1 MNSHKILL
9 LLLFIANSVHTEEI
23 YKVEVIVI
31 KFNDV
36 VTDEKFTKN
45 LEFTPESV
53 EVLKENEI
61 ILIPEKF
68 IDNALS
74 SADLLDLDINGINLK
89 TKDKEEEIVNQ
100 SYDFYEYEE
109 LDSLDFLIGRLR
121 WRENIEILDT
131 LSWYQPIKNKNEYT
145 HHFDKKNNVSLYLNF
160 YQSRYL
166 HLNLK
171 AFVGKLYL
179 EDEIKIFIDEDRRI
193 KRSEINYFDHPRMG
207 VIVRINK
214 T

>member
-1 MNSHKILL
+1 MNSHKIFL
-9 LLLFIANSVHTEEI
+9 LLLFIASSVYAQEI

-36 VTDEKFTKN
+36 VTDEKFNKN
-45 LEFTPESV
+45 LEFAPESV

-61 ILIPEKF
+61 ILMPKKF
-68 IDNALS
+68 IDNALLS
-74 SADLLDLDINGINLK
+74 TDLLDLDIDKIKIK
-89 TKDKEEEIVNQ
+89 TKDKQEEIVNQ
-100 SYDFYEYEE
+100 NYDFYEYEE

-145 HHFDKKNNVSLYLNF
+145 HHFDEKNNVSLYLNF

-193 KRSEINYFDHPRMG
+193 KRSEINYFDHPGMG
-207 VIVRINK
+207 IIVRINK

>member
-1 MNSHKILL
+1 MNSHKLFL
-9 LLLFIANSVHTEEI
+9 LLLFIANTVYTEEI

-45 LEFTPESV
+45 LEFTPENV

-61 ILIPEKF
+61 ILMPEKF
-68 IDNALS
+68 INNALS
-74 SADLLDLDINGINLK
+74 SSDLLDLDINKIEVK
-89 TKDKEEEIVNQ
+89 TQNKDEGIVNR

-109 LDSLDFLIGRLR
+109 LDSLNFLIGRLR

-145 HHFDKKNNVSLYLNF
+145 HHFDEKNNVSLYLNL

-171 AFVGKLYL
+171 AFDGKLYL

-193 KRSEINYFDHPRMG
+193 KRSEINYFDHPG
-207 VIVRINK
+207 IGIIVRINK

>member
-1 MNSHKILL
+1 MNSHKLFL
-9 LLLFIANSVHTEEI
+9 LLLFIANTVYTEEI

-45 LEFTPESV
+45 LEFTPENV

-61 ILIPEKF
+61 ILMPEKF
-68 IDNALS
+68 INNALS
-74 SADLLDLDINGINLK
+74 SSDLLDLDINKIEVK
-89 TKDKEEEIVNQ
+89 TQNKDEGIVNR

-109 LDSLDFLIGRLR
+109 LDSLNFLIGRLR

-145 HHFDKKNNVSLYLNF
+145 HHFDEKNNVSLYLNL

-171 AFVGKLYL
+171 AFDGKLYL

-193 KRSEINYFDHPRMG
+193 KRSEISYFDHPRMG
-207 VIVRINK
+207 IIVRINK

>member
-1 MNSHKILL
+1 MNSHKLFL
-9 LLLFIANSVHTEEI
+9 LLLFIANTVYTEEI

-45 LEFTPESV
+45 LEFTPENV

-61 ILIPEKF
+61 ILMPEKF
-68 IDNALS
+68 INNALS
-74 SADLLDLDINGINLK
+74 SSDLLDLDINKIEVK
-89 TKDKEEEIVNQ
+89 TQNKDEEIVNR

-109 LDSLDFLIGRLR
+109 LDSLNFLIGRLR

-145 HHFDKKNNVSLYLNF
+145 HHFDEKNNVSLYLNL

-171 AFVGKLYL
+171 AFDGKLYL

-193 KRSEINYFDHPRMG
+193 KRSEISYFDHPRMG
-207 VIVRINK
+207 IIVRINK